1 MSIARVLLAALFLL
15 TPILNAK
22 EEDEKWSVAEPP
34 DETYEIEIDT
44 DEGTWMSL
52 DVSPDGKW
60 VVFDMLGDIY
70 RMPITGGEATVL
82 AGGLPWEM
90 QPRFSPDGKS
100 IAFTS
105 DRGGGDNIWIMDADG
120 SNPQQVTK
128 ESFRLLNSPVWSP
141 DGQYL
146 AARKHFTKT
155 RSLGAGE
162 IWLYHRS
169 GGGGLQMV
177 EKPND
182 QQDLGEPAFS
192 PDGRYVYYS
201 QDTTPG
207 PTFQYSKDPTPGIY
221 SIKRLDRETGDIETY
236 ISGMG
241 GAIRPTPSPDGKTL
255 AFIRRLDYKT
265 TLFLHDIESGANT
278 PLYDGLDRDLQ
289 ETWAIHGVYA
299 GIAWTPDNAS
309 LVFWAGGKIHRLDV
323 KTGKDSVIP
332 FHVKNK
338 HTMVKPLRYPVS
350 VAPDEFDVSMLR
362 WTAVS
367 PKGDKVVYSALGYL
381 YSKDLPNGEPK
392 RLTKQTDHFEY
403 YPSFSRDGKT
413 IVYISWNDKDLG
425 AVRSIPATGGE
436 SKRITQ
442 KPGHYLEPAFS
453 PDGAHIA
460 YRKTGGGYVTSP
472 LWSSETGIYVVPS
485 AGGDPV
491 LVSKRGTQPH
501 FGAASD
507 RVYFLSYGREA
518 MRTLNSVDLLG
529 NEAREHAE
537 NAAVGEYRI
546 SPDGK
551 WLAFSEPFR
560 VYIAPMV
567 QTGGKISLGPK
578 STSIPVSK
586 VSSNAGEY
594 LHWSGDS
601 SRLYWSHGN
610 QLYQRDLKDSFAFL
624 EGAAEELP
632 EPEAEGKPIG
642 FKHPYYKPQ
651 GLVAIE
657 GARIITMK
665 GVEVIEDGVV
675 LVEDN
680 RIKAIGSKDDV
691 KIPRKAKRVDV
702 SGKTIIP
709 GLVDV
714 HAHGPYG
721 AGEVVPQQNWAHY
734 AGLTFGVTT
743 VHDPSSD
750 TSTIFSAAEMAK
762 AGHILAPR
770 IFSTGTILYGAK
782 APGATA
788 KIDSLDDAR
797 FHLRRMKEAGAI
809 SVKSY
814 NQPRRNQRQQ
824 VIKAARE
831 MEMMV
836 VPEGGSLFQHNMTMI
851 ADGHTGVEHS
861 IPMAAVYSDV
871 VQFWSKSETGYTP
884 TLGVGYGGIWG
895 ENYWYDKEDV
905 WKHPR
910 LSKFTPDYILE
921 PRSRRRTKAPDKEY
935 NHFRNAEVCKKLS
948 DAGVKVNLGAHGQRE
963 GLAAHWEVWMLAQG
977 GMTPHEALRAGTLN
991 GAWYLGLDKDLGSL
1005 EPGKLADLIILDK
1018 NPLDNIR
1025 NTEAI
1030 QYVMLNGYLY
1040 DSMTMNRIG
1049 DEAKN
1054 RAPFF
1059 FEGQN
1064 MVSPNT
1070 AVHAETTAKCGGLC
1084 NH

>member
-1 MSIARVLLAALFLL
+1 
-15 TPILNAK
+15 
-22 EEDEKWSVAEPP
+22 
-34 DETYEIEIDT
+34 
-44 DEGTWMSL
+44 
-52 DVSPDGKW
+52 
-60 VVFDMLGDIY
+60 
-70 RMPITGGEATVL
+70 
-82 AGGLPWEM
+82 
-90 QPRFSPDGKS
+90 
-100 IAFTS
+100 
-105 DRGGGDNIWIMDADG
+105 
-120 SNPQQVTK
+120 
-128 ESFRLLNSPVWSP
+128 
-141 DGQYL
+141 
-146 AARKHFTKT
+146 
-155 RSLGAGE
+155 
-162 IWLYHRS
+162 
-169 GGGGLQMV
+169 
-177 EKPND
+177 
-182 QQDLGEPAFS
+182 
-192 PDGRYVYYS
+192 
-201 QDTTPG
+201 
-207 PTFQYSKDPTPGIY
+207 
-221 SIKRLDRETGDIETY
+221 
-236 ISGMG
+236 
-241 GAIRPTPSPDGKTL
+241 
-255 AFIRRLDYKT
+255 
-265 TLFLHDIESGANT
+265 
-278 PLYDGLDRDLQ
+278 
-289 ETWAIHGVYA
+289 
-299 GIAWTPDNAS
+299 
-309 LVFWAGGKIHRLDV
+309 
-323 KTGKDSVIP
+323 
-332 FHVKNK
+332 
-338 HTMVKPLRYPVS
+338 
-350 VAPDEFDVSMLR
+350 MLR

-436 SKRITQ
+436 SKKITQ

-651 GLVAIE
+651 GLVALE

-665 GVEVIEDGVV
+665 GDEVIEDGVV

-680 RIKAIGSKDDV
+680 RIKAIGSKDGV

-1030 QYVMLNGYLY
+1030 QYVMLNCYLY

-1070 AVHAETTAKCGGLC
+1070 AVHAETAAKCGGLC